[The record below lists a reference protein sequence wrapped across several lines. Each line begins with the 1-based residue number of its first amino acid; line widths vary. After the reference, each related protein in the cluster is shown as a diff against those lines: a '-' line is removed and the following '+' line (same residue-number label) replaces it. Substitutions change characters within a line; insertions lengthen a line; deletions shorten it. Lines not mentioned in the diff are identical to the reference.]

1 MRRRTRRNKVEDNET
16 LDRIPGDIRWSTRRH
31 ETEDTYDGGQGDTRR
46 RTQRH

>member
-16 LDRIPGDIRWSTRRH
+16 RDRGPGDIRWSTRRH

-46 RTQRH
+46 WTQRH